1 MKKYFIPILFLTL
14 FFATRLINLN
24 SLPIFTDEAIYIRW
38 GDIALH
44 DAFHRFISLEDG
56 KQPLF
61 IWLMLPFLKLISD
74 PLIAG
79 RLVSVLAGF
88 FSLTGIYLV
97 AKRLFSQKTALWASF
112 LYIICPYFLW
122 YDRLAIYDS
131 LTNAFAIW
139 SLYFTLLFY
148 QKKDLGTAFLL
159 GFSWGG
165 GLLTKSSAQF
175 FIFLFPVT
183 ILALALGHIKH
194 LLRHPK
200 RLLRYRHFF
209 LYSFIALVVALVIQ
223 NIMRLSY
230 LYHMVGL
237 KNLSFIVSWSEF
249 FIRPFARFWGNFE
262 GTFPWI
268 ITYLTIPLALVGAYG
283 LFRLLKQSFWKA
295 LILFSWFIFPY
306 LALISFGKIV
316 YPRFFLFMSFPFLI
330 LAAHGLNVI
339 LACPKFKSRIK
350 SGIIIAIIFLYPL
363 YFSSQ
368 IIFNVKNAPLPRNDR
383 DQFLDDWP
391 SGYGISES
399 VEFFKQVSQKEPIFV
414 GTEGTFGLTPYA
426 LQLYL
431 PSRDYSEITIR
442 GYWPLNSDVIE
453 ELSLQAQDQPTYLIT
468 KDTQKPDQRW
478 PLKEINLFKKAR
490 GDVHLGLYQVLP

>member
-1 MKKYFIPILFLTL
+1 MKKYFIPIFFLTL

-61 IWLMLPFLKLISD
+61 IWLMFPFLKLISD

-79 RLVSVLAGF
+79 RLVSVLAGS
-88 FSLTGIYLV
+88 FSLAGIYLV

-175 FIFLFPVT
+175 FIFLFPIT
-183 ILALALGHIKH
+183 IILLFIRDCQNSKSATRNLQLAT
-194 LLRHPK
+194 
-200 RLLRYRHFF
+200 RYSLIF
-209 LYSFIALVVALVIQ
+209 YSFIALVVALVMQ

-249 FIRPFARFWGNFE
+249 FAHPFARFWGNFE

-268 ITYLTIPLALVGAYG
+268 ITYLTIPLALISAYG
-283 LFRLLKQSFWKA
+283 LFKLLKQSFWKA

-306 LALISFGKIV
+306 LALISFGKVV

-330 LAAHGLNVI
+330 LAAHGLSKFTKGALGVLII
-339 LACPKFKSRIK
+339 LS
-350 SGIIIAIIFLYPL
+350 IFLYPL

-368 IIFNVKNAPLPRNDR
+368 IIFNVKNAPIPRNDR

-391 SGYGISES
+391 SGYGIPES
-399 VEFFKQVSQKEPIFV
+399 VEFFKQVSQEEPIFV

-468 KDTQKPDQRW
+468 KDTQEPDQSW

>member
-1 MKKYFIPILFLTL
+1 VKKYFIPILLLTL
-14 FFATRLINLN
+14 FFATRLVNLN

-38 GDIALH
+38 GDVALR

-61 IWLMLPFLKLISD
+61 IWLMLPLLKLISD

-79 RLVSVLAGF
+79 RLVSVFAGF
-88 FSLTGIYLV
+88 FSLAGIYLV

-175 FIFLFPVT
+175 YIFLFPIT
-183 ILALALGHIKH
+183 IILLLIKNRQNHKSATRSSPLAAHCS
-194 LLRHPK
+194 
-200 RLLRYRHFF
+200 FF
-209 LYSFIALVVALVIQ
+209 LYSFIALIVALAIQ
-223 NIMRLSY
+223 SIMRLSY

-249 FIRPFARFWGNFE
+249 FAHPFARFWGNLQ

-268 ITYLTIPLALVGAYG
+268 ITYLTIPLSLVSVYG
-283 LFRLLKQSFWKA
+283 LSRLLKQSFWKA

-306 LALISFGKIV
+306 LALISFAKVV

-330 LAAHGLNVI
+330 LAAHGLSKFSKGVI
-339 LACPKFKSRIK
+339 RAL
-350 SGIIIAIIFLYPL
+350 IILFIFLYPL

-368 IIFNVKNAPLPRNDR
+368 IIFNVKNAPLPKNDR

-391 SGYGISES
+391 SGYGIPES

-414 GTEGTFGLTPYA
+414 GTEGTFGLTPFA

-431 PSRDYSEITIR
+431 PHRDYPKITIR
-442 GYWPLNSDVIE
+442 GYWPLNDDVIE
-453 ELSLQAQDQPTYLIT
+453 ELSHQAQNQPTYLIT
-468 KDTQKPDQRW
+468 KDTQVPKTDW
-478 PLKEINLFKKAR
+478 LLKEISLFKKAR